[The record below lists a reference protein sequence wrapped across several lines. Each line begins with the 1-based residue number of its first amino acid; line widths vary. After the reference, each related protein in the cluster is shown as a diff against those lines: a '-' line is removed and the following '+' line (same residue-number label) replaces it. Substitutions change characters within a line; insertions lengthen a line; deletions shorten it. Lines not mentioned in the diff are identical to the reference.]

1 MHKVLPCEEYDWIIQ
16 IQMQVLCH
24 LLSPALSICVLFSCL
39 YLIAFLVFFPPSLSL
54 YLSLPSL
61 GSLLL
66 CLSLF
71 VFVSVCHCC
80 MEEEHDGSISV
91 LFTQP
96 MSFPNCTAP
105 ATFAEAGDFHV

>member
-1 MHKVLPCEEYDWIIQ
+1 MRGVRLDNSDSDAGA
-16 IQMQVLCH
+16 VSLT
-24 LLSPALSICVLFSCL
+24 LSGAQYLRPFQLFVFNCISC
-39 YLIAFLVFFPPSLSL
+39 FFPPLS
-54 YLSLPSL
+54 LSLPSL

-66 CLSLF
+66 CLSLSLF

-80 MEEEHDGSISV
+80 MEAEHDGSISV